1 MTTKNS
7 IIDLDEIFSGEDS
20 GVETNIIGEKPK
32 KPIGSLDEIFAE
44 QPKPSSDE
52 ALATFAYGDP
62 NMPIGEGSLDE
73 PDLRGKIAA
82 ADTRNEKINEFKARY
97 PEGELMFVPGKGT
110 AESTLEGVPS
120 RFSGGEILFR
130 RNPSEDFTR
139 LDSNFFKGGGNEF
152 LSDFAEFVYDDAGV
166 IFGEILAGSKKFAKF
181 VSPFVKPVPFLGT
194 ALTGFELLPLMTRMA
209 IYGGGGELIQEAIQ
223 EARGINEQTFSE
235 IADTAAFKSLVS
247 FVGTGVAEPVI
258 RKFGDIFTGRG
269 LFKKTDEAGSAQLAV
284 GRINEI
290 LRELKIYNDQGEILQ
305 IAPLPANLLVDNQIV
320 QRIGKQTAATGGL
333 LSGQYRQ
340 INEALSQAL
349 EKVGDVDSANKLISL
364 LNVATQFEKTRLID
378 LAHAANKGTFKFEAL
393 SKEVQ
398 ESILQKFGIKSID
411 ELKTV
416 PKGDV
421 AEILVESVQRMTEP
435 GGQLDLAL
443 TQAYKSLN
451 KIKPDGIKFDLAPV
465 KELATKESFGTVQLA
480 KNLDGS
486 SDDLAE
492 IIINDLG
499 QERLNSLNTQ
509 IDRIIGQLDN
519 PSADRIERITASEY
533 RKFLTKEIGTD
544 PLINIRQNNSVIQN
558 IAESIRNIEGDG
570 GVIQL
575 PEGAGGGSVDIF
587 DFLLDARN
595 QLMEIRFSPI
605 GQASRAQRKAANDLL
620 QSIDKTLKNPSN
632 ADSAWGQAYKQVMNL
647 QDEQV
652 KIMNLPLVI
661 AANNEGNY
669 AQLLKGYVLP
679 QHTKK
684 DIDLI
689 FSVLDDKG
697 KIAFKQGLVNQ
708 LIGNTD
714 KVKNLYKN
722 FDEFDPDTLKYVLDT
737 ATFRSI
743 EQIAD
748 FSKKMADSNIDK
760 ILNTQVKF
768 GRAIDDFMSNN
779 NTKGINDALE
789 FITNYSVKEG
799 DKILTGFNTPLG
811 KSFHDGVINRLF
823 TTSTSKD
830 KGRLVLNLDKYRT
843 FIQNLKDNGIY
854 DTFNKKTQD
863 LLDDVDLVKDF
874 LLAGGDAGTSLEA
887 AQLASTIKGAA
898 SGQVPLSSIINP
910 ILQIV
915 GFGRLFTSAGGRA
928 FLLGTGKEQL
938 KPSTTAKVISSII
951 ATLATPDDKG
961 ISELSFLLNIIPG
974 VSGVG
979 KKDEQEVGMMAPTPN
994 VSFNPTPE
1002 SRLASANIVNPA
1014 GIMPTPTQTT
1024 DIGAMNPNTMTQGQ
1038 QLFNQPGEITFASKG
1053 GIMNTRKAFQRV
1065 A

>member
-1 MTTKNS
+1 MTSKNS
-7 IIDLDEIFSGEDS
+7 ITDLSEIFGDD
-20 GVETNIIGEKPK
+20 GVGVDTGIIGNQNQQGEIKDL
-32 KPIGSLDEIFAE
+32 GEIFTEPPA
-44 QPKPSSDE
+44 PSSDE
-52 ALATFAYGDP
+52 ALALEIYGDP
-62 NMPIGEGSLDE
+62 SMPIGQGSLDE

-82 ADTRNEKINEFKARY
+82 ADTRNEKIAEFKARY
-97 PEGELMFVPGKGT
+97 PEGELIFVPGKGT

-120 RFSGGEILFR
+120 KYGAGEILFR
-130 RNPSEDFTR
+130 RNPNEPFTR
-139 LDSNFFKGGGNEF
+139 LDSSFFKGGGNEF

-209 IYGGGGELIQEAIQ
+209 IYGGGGELVQEAIQ
-223 EARGINEQTFSE
+223 ELRGINEQTFSE
-235 IADTAAFKSLVS
+235 IADTAAYKSLVS

-269 LFKKTDEAGSAQLAV
+269 LFKKTDEAGSAQQAV
-284 GRINEI
+284 RRINEI
-290 LRELKIYNDQGEILQ
+290 LQELKIYNDQGEILQ

-378 LAHAANKGTFKFEAL
+378 LAHAANKGDFKFAAL
-393 SKEVQ
+393 SQEVQ

-416 PKGDV
+416 PKSDV
-421 AEILVESVQRMTEP
+421 AEIIVESVQRMTEP

-465 KELATKESFGTVQLA
+465 KELATKEAFGTVQLA

-499 QERLNSLNTQ
+499 QERLDVLDKQ
-509 IDRIIGQLDN
+509 ISRIISQLDN

-533 RKFLTKEIGTD
+533 RKFLTREIGTD
-544 PLINIRQNNSVIQN
+544 PLIDIRANNSVIQN
-558 IAESIRNIEGDG
+558 IATSIRNIEGDG

-605 GQASRAQRKAANDLL
+605 GQATRAQRKAANDLL
-620 QSIDKTLKNPSN
+620 LSIDKTLKNPSN
-632 ADSAWGQAYKQVMNL
+632 ADSAWGKAYTNVMNL
-647 QDEQV
+647 QDEQI

-661 AANNEGNY
+661 AANNDGNY

-679 QHTKK
+679 IHTKK

-714 KVKNLYKN
+714 KLKNLHKTLE
-722 FDEFDPDTLKYVLDT
+722 EFDPKTLEYVLDT
-737 ATFRSI
+737 STYRTI
-743 EQIAD
+743 EQIAN

-760 ILNTQVKF
+760 ILDTQVKF
-768 GRAIDDFMSNN
+768 GKAIDVFMANN

-789 FITNYSVKEG
+789 FIANYSVKEG
-799 DKILTGFNTPLG
+799 DKTLTGFDTPLG
-811 KSFHDGVINRLF
+811 KAFHDGIINRLF
-823 TTSTSKD
+823 NKAVSKD
-830 KGRLVLNLDKYRT
+830 KGKFKINLDKYRG
-843 FIQNLKDNGIY
+843 FVDELKDNGIF
-854 DTFNKKTQD
+854 DTFDKKVQQ
-863 LLDDVDLVKDF
+863 LLEDVDLVKDF
-874 LLAGGDAGTSLEA
+874 LIAGGDAGTSLEA
-887 AQLASTIKGAA
+887 AQFAEATKGVL
-898 SGQVPLSSIINP
+898 SGRTPISSVINP
-910 ILQIV
+910 ILEIV
-915 GFGRLFTSAGGRA
+915 GFGKLFTTPMGRA
-928 FLLGTGKEQL
+928 LILGTGKEQF
-938 KPSTTAKVISSII
+938 KPSTVNKSLSAIA
-951 ATLATPDDKG
+951 ATLLTPDDKG
-961 ISELSFLLNIIPG
+961 ISDFSGVLNILPFVEG
-974 VSGVG
+974 FGE
-979 KKDEQEVGMMAPTPN
+979 DEKEVGMMAPTPN
-994 VSFNPTPE
+994 VSFNPIPE
-1002 SRLASANIVNPA
+1002 SRLASIVNPV
-1014 GIMPTPTQTT
+1014 GMQGTPTADTGT
-1024 DIGAMNPNTMTQGQ
+1024 MDPNTMARGQ
-1038 QLFNQPGEITFASKG
+1038 QLFGGPGEITFAAKG
-1053 GIMNTRKAFQRV
+1053 GIMNTKKAFQRV

>member
-1 MTTKNS
+1 VSSKNS
-7 IIDLDEIFSGEDS
+7 IIDLDEIFKDDETSVDT
-20 GVETNIIGEKPK
+20 GVIGNQQNQIKDIEEVFTESP
-32 KPIGSLDEIFAE
+32 A
-44 QPKPSSDE
+44 PSSDE
-52 ALATFAYGDP
+52 ALATFVYGDP
-62 NMPIGEGSLDE
+62 SMPIGEGSLDE

-82 ADTRNEKINEFKARY
+82 ADTRNEKIAEFKARY
-97 PEGELMFVPGKGT
+97 PEGELIFVPGKGT

-120 RFSGGEILFR
+120 KYSGGEILFR
-130 RNPSEDFTR
+130 RNPGEDFTR

-181 VSPFVKPVPFLGT
+181 VSPFTKGVPFLGT
-194 ALTGFELLPLMTRMA
+194 VTTGFELLPLMTRMA
-209 IYGGGGELIQEAIQ
+209 IYGAGGEFIQEGIQ
-223 EARGINEQTFSE
+223 ELRGINEQTFSE
-235 IADTAAFKSLVS
+235 IADTAAFKGLVS
-247 FVGTGVAEPVI
+247 FVGTGVAEPVV
-258 RKFGDIFTGRG
+258 RKLGDIFTGKG
-269 LFKKTDEAGSAQLAV
+269 MFKKTDEAGNAQRAV

-290 LRELKIYNDQGEILQ
+290 LRELKIYNNQGEILQ
-305 IAPLPANLLVDNQIV
+305 ISPLPANLLVDNQII

-333 LSGQYRQ
+333 LSGQYRE

-349 EKVGDVDSANKLISL
+349 KGVGDVDSANKLISL
-364 LNVATQFEKTRLID
+364 LNVATQLEKTRLID
-378 LAHAANKGTFKFEAL
+378 LAHSAKTGSFKFEAL

-398 ESILQKFGIKSID
+398 ESVLQKFGIKSID
-411 ELKTV
+411 ELPNV
-416 PKGDV
+416 PKGDIS
-421 AEILVESVQRMTEP
+421 EILIESVQRMTEP

-443 TQAYKSLN
+443 TEAYKSLN
-451 KIKPDGIKFDLAPV
+451 KLKPDGIKFDLSNV
-465 KELATKESFGTVQLA
+465 KELATKEAFGKVQLA
-480 KNLDGS
+480 KQLDGS

-499 QERLNSLNTQ
+499 QERLDVLDTQ
-509 IDRIIGQLDN
+509 ISRIIGQLDN
-519 PSADRIERITASEY
+519 PSADRIEAITAREY
-533 RKFLTKEIGTD
+533 RKFLTQRIGSD
-544 PLINIRQNNSVIQN
+544 PLIDIRANNSVIQN

-722 FDEFDPDTLKYVLDT
+722 FNEFDKETLEYVLDT
-737 ATFRSI
+737 ATYRSL
-743 EQIAD
+743 EQIAE
-748 FSKKMADSNIDK
+748 FSRKMADSNINK
-760 ILNTQVKF
+760 ILDTQVKF
-768 GRAIDDFMSNN
+768 GKAIDVFMSNN

-789 FITNYSVKEG
+789 FIANYSVKEG
-799 DKILTGFNTPLG
+799 DKTLTGFNTPLG
-811 KSFHDGVINRLF
+811 KAFHEGIINRLF
-823 TTSTSKD
+823 TKAVFKD
-830 KGRLVLNLDKYRT
+830 KGKFKIDLGKYRT
-843 FIQNLKDNGIY
+843 FVDQLKENGIF
-854 DTFNKKTQD
+854 DTFDKKTQG
-863 LLDDVDLVKDF
+863 LLEDIDLVKDF
-874 LLAGGDAGTSLEA
+874 LVAGGDAGTSLEA
-887 AQLASTIKGAA
+887 AALAEQAKGAL
-898 SGQVPLSSIINP
+898 SGRNDMLALVRPLLEIFSLGKIFTNP
-910 ILQIV
+910 MTRGLI
-915 GFGRLFTSAGGRA
+915 
-928 FLLGTGKEQL
+928 LGTGKEKL
-938 KPSTTAKVISSII
+938 KPSTVNKAIGAIG
-951 ATLATPDDKG
+951 ATLLAPDDKG
-961 ISELSFLLNIIPG
+961 ISDFSSVLNILPG

-979 KKDEQEVGMMAPTPN
+979 KDEKEVGMMAPTPN
-994 VSFNPTPE
+994 VSFNPIPE
-1002 SRLASANIVNPA
+1002 SRLASVVNPVGMQGA
-1014 GIMPTPTQTT
+1014 PTADT
-1024 DIGAMNPNTMTQGQ
+1024 GAINPSTMARGQ
-1038 QLFNQPGEITFASKG
+1038 QLFGGPGEITFAAKG
-1053 GIMNTRKAFQRV
+1053 GIMNTKKAFQRV

>member
-7 IIDLDEIFSGEDS
+7 ITDLSEIFGDDS
-20 GVETNIIGEKPK
+20 VGVDTGIIGNQNQQKD
-32 KPIGSLDEIFAE
+32 ITDLGEIFTEPPA
-44 QPKPSSDE
+44 PSSDE
-52 ALATFAYGDP
+52 ALALEIYGDP
-62 NMPIGEGSLDE
+62 NMPIGQGSLME

-82 ADTRNEKINEFKARY
+82 ADTRNEKIREFKARY
-97 PEGELMFVPGKGT
+97 PEGELYFVPGKNDPQQI
-110 AESTLEGVPS
+110 LEGPAS
-120 RFSGGEILFR
+120 KYSGGEILFR
-130 RNPSEDFTR
+130 KNPNEPFTR
-139 LDSNFFKGGGNEF
+139 LDSKFFKGGGNEF

-181 VSPFVKPVPFLGT
+181 VAPFTKGVPFLGT
-194 ALTGFELLPLMTRMA
+194 VTTGFELLPLMTRMA

-235 IADTAAFKSLVS
+235 IADTAAYKSLVT

-269 LFKKTDEAGSAQLAV
+269 LFKKTDEAGSAQQAV

-393 SKEVQ
+393 SKNVQ

-416 PKGDV
+416 PKADV

-443 TQAYKSLN
+443 NKAYKALN
-451 KIKPDGIKFDLAPV
+451 KIKPDGIKFDLAPI
-465 KELATKESFGTVQLA
+465 KKLATKEAFGTVQLA
-480 KNLDGS
+480 KNLDGN

-499 QERLNSLNTQ
+499 QERLDNLNKQ
-509 IDRIIGQLDN
+509 ISRIISQLDS
-519 PSADRIERITASEY
+519 PSTDRIERITASEY

-544 PLINIRQNNSVIQN
+544 PLINIKQNNAVIEN
-558 IAESIRNIEGDG
+558 IATSIRNIEGDG

-632 ADSAWGQAYKQVMNL
+632 ADSAWGKAYANVMNL
-647 QDEQV
+647 QDEQI

-661 AANNEGNY
+661 AANNDGNY

-679 QHTKK
+679 IHTRK
-684 DIDLI
+684 DIELI

-708 LIGNTD
+708 FIGNTD
-714 KVKNLYKN
+714 KVKNLYKT
-722 FDEFDPDTLKYVLDT
+722 FDEFDPDTLKYTLGT
-737 ATFRSI
+737 STYRAI
-743 EQIAD
+743 EQVAN

-760 ILNTQVKF
+760 ILDTQIKF
-768 GRAIDDFMSNN
+768 GRAIDDFMANN

-789 FITNYSVKEG
+789 FIANYSVKEG
-799 DKILTGFNTPLG
+799 DKTLTGFDTPLG
-811 KSFHDGVINRLF
+811 KAFHDGIINRLF
-823 TTSTSKD
+823 TKAVSKD
-830 KGRLVLNLDKYRT
+830 KGKFKINLDKYRS
-843 FIQNLKDNGIY
+843 FIDQLKDNGIF
-854 DTFNKKTQD
+854 DTFDKKTQK
-863 LLDDVDLVKDF
+863 LLEDVDLVKDF
-874 LLAGGDAGTSLEA
+874 LIAGGDAGTSLEA
-887 AQLASTIKGAA
+887 AQFAEATKGVL
-898 SGQVPLSSIINP
+898 SGRTPISAIINP
-910 ILQIV
+910 ILEII
-915 GFGRLFTSAGGRA
+915 GFGKLFTTPMGRA
-928 FLLGTGKEQL
+928 LILGTGKEQF
-938 KPSTTAKVISSII
+938 KPSTVNKSLSAIA
-951 ATLATPDDKG
+951 ATLLTPDDKG
-961 ISELSFLLNIIPG
+961 ISDFSGVLNIIPFVEG
-974 VSGVG
+974 FGE
-979 KKDEQEVGMMAPTPN
+979 DEKEVGMMAPTPN
-994 VSFNPTPE
+994 VSFNPLPE
-1002 SRLASANIVNPA
+1002 SRLANIVNPV
-1014 GIMPTPTQTT
+1014 GMQGTPTADTGT
-1024 DIGAMNPNTMTQGQ
+1024 MDPNTMARGQ
-1038 QLFNQPGEITFASKG
+1038 QLFGGPGEITFAAKG
-1053 GIMNTRKAFQRV
+1053 GIMNTKKAFQRV

>member
-1 MTTKNS
+1 MTSKNS
-7 IIDLDEIFSGEDS
+7 ITDLNEIFGDE
-20 GVETNIIGEKPK
+20 GVGVDTSIIGSQNQQKD
-32 KPIGSLDEIFAE
+32 ITDLGEIFTE
-44 QPKPSSDE
+44 PPKPSSDE
-52 ALATFAYGDP
+52 ALALEIYGDP
-62 NMPIGEGSLDE
+62 DMPIGEGSLDE

-82 ADTRNEKINEFKARY
+82 ADTRNEKIAEFKARY
-97 PEGELMFVPGKGT
+97 PEGELYFVPGKDDP
-110 AESTLEGVPS
+110 EQILEGAAS
-120 RFSGGEILFR
+120 KYSSGEIMFR
-130 RNPSEDFTR
+130 RNSSEPFTR
-139 LDSNFFKGGGNEF
+139 LDSNFFKGGTNEF

-194 ALTGFELLPLMTRMA
+194 TLTAFELLPLMTRMA

-223 EARGINEQTFSE
+223 ELRGINEQTFSE

-632 ADSAWGQAYKQVMNL
+632 ADSAWGKAYTNVMNL
-647 QDEQV
+647 QDEQI

-661 AANNEGNY
+661 AANNDGNY

-679 QHTKK
+679 IHTKK

-714 KVKNLYKN
+714 KLKNLHKTLE
-722 FDEFDPDTLKYVLDT
+722 EFDPKTLEYVLDT
-737 ATFRSI
+737 STYRTI
-743 EQIAD
+743 EQIAN

-760 ILNTQVKF
+760 ILDTQVKF
-768 GRAIDDFMSNN
+768 GKAVDVFMANN

-789 FITNYSVKEG
+789 FIANYSVKEG
-799 DKILTGFNTPLG
+799 DKTLTGFDTPLG
-811 KSFHDGVINRLF
+811 KAFHDGIINRLF
-823 TTSTSKD
+823 NKAVSKD
-830 KGRLVLNLDKYRT
+830 KGKFKINLDKYRG
-843 FIQNLKDNGIY
+843 FVDELKDNGIF
-854 DTFNKKTQD
+854 DTFDKKVQQ
-863 LLDDVDLVKDF
+863 LLEDVDLVKDF
-874 LLAGGDAGTSLEA
+874 LIAGGDAGTSLEA
-887 AQLASTIKGAA
+887 AQFAEATKGVL
-898 SGQVPLSSIINP
+898 SGRTPISSIINP
-910 ILQIV
+910 ILEIV
-915 GFGRLFTSAGGRA
+915 GFGKLFTTPMGRA
-928 FLLGTGKEQL
+928 LILGTGKEQF
-938 KPSTTAKVISSII
+938 KPSTVNKALSAIA
-951 ATLATPDDKG
+951 ATLLTPDDKG
-961 ISELSFLLNIIPG
+961 ISDFSGVLNILPF
-974 VSGVG
+974 VSGFG
-979 KKDEQEVGMMAPTPN
+979 EDEKEVGMMAPTPN
-994 VSFNPTPE
+994 VSFNPIPE
-1002 SRLASANIVNPA
+1002 SRLASVVNPVGMQGA
-1014 GIMPTPTQTT
+1014 PTMDT
-1024 DIGAMNPNTMTQGQ
+1024 GAMNPNTMARGQ
-1038 QLFNQPGEITFASKG
+1038 QLFGGPGEITFAAKG
-1053 GIMNTRKAFQRV
+1053 GIMNTKKAFQRV

>member
-7 IIDLDEIFSGEDS
+7 ITDFSEIFKDDGVGADTSIIPKQEEITDLGE
-20 GVETNIIGEKPK
+20 V
-32 KPIGSLDEIFAE
+32 FVE
-44 QPKPSSDE
+44 QPAPSSDE
-52 ALATFAYGDP
+52 ALAQFVYGDP
-62 NMPIGEGSLDE
+62 NMPIGEESLDE

-82 ADTRNEKINEFKARY
+82 ADTRNEKIAEFKARY
-97 PEGELMFVPGKGT
+97 PEGELIFVPGKGT

-120 RFSGGEILFR
+120 KYGAGEILFR
-130 RNPSEDFTR
+130 RTPNEPFAR
-139 LDSNFFKGGGNEF
+139 LDSRFFKGGGNEF

-223 EARGINEQTFSE
+223 EARGINEQTFRE
-235 IADTAAFKSLVS
+235 IADTAAFKSLIS
-247 FVGTGVAEPVI
+247 FVGTGVAEPVV

-269 LFKKTDEAGSAQLAV
+269 LFKKTDEAGSAQQAV
-284 GRINEI
+284 KRINEI
-290 LRELKIYNDQGEILQ
+290 LQELKIYNDQGEILQ

-364 LNVATQFEKTRLID
+364 LNIATQFEKTRLID

-451 KIKPDGIKFDLAPV
+451 KIKPDGIKFDLGPI
-465 KELATKESFGTVQLA
+465 KELATREAFGTVQLA
-480 KNLDGS
+480 KNLDGN

-499 QERLNSLNTQ
+499 QERLDSLNKQ
-509 IDRIIGQLDN
+509 IGRIISQLDS

-533 RKFLTKEIGTD
+533 RKFLTREIGTD
-544 PLINIRQNNSVIQN
+544 PLINIKQNNAVIEN
-558 IAESIRNIEGDG
+558 IATSIRNIEGDG

-632 ADSAWGQAYKQVMNL
+632 ADSAWGKAYTNVMNL
-647 QDEQV
+647 QDEQI

-661 AANNEGNY
+661 AANNDGNY

-679 QHTKK
+679 IHTKK

-714 KVKNLYKN
+714 KLKNLHKTLE
-722 FDEFDPDTLKYVLDT
+722 EFDPKTLEYVLDT
-737 ATFRSI
+737 STYRTI
-743 EQIAD
+743 EQIAN

-760 ILNTQVKF
+760 ILETQVKF
-768 GRAIDDFMSNN
+768 GKAVDVFIANN

-789 FITNYSVKEG
+789 FIANYSIKEG
-799 DKILTGFNTPLG
+799 DKVLKGFDTPLG
-811 KSFHDGVINRLF
+811 KAFHDGIINRLF
-823 TTSTSKD
+823 NKAVSKD
-830 KGRLVLNLDKYRT
+830 KGKFKINLDKYRG
-843 FIQNLKDNGIY
+843 FVDELKDNGIF
-854 DTFNKKTQD
+854 DTFDKKVQQ
-863 LLDDVDLVKDF
+863 LLEDIDLVKDF
-874 LLAGGDAGTSLEA
+874 LIAGGDAGTSLEA
-887 AQLASTIKGAA
+887 AQFAEATKGVL
-898 SGQVPLSSIINP
+898 SGRTSISSVINP
-910 ILQIV
+910 ILEIV
-915 GFGRLFTSAGGRA
+915 GFGKLFTTPMGRA
-928 FLLGTGKEQL
+928 LILGTGKEQF
-938 KPSTTAKVISSII
+938 KPSTVNKSLSAIA
-951 ATLATPDDKG
+951 ATLLTPDDKG
-961 ISELSFLLNIIPG
+961 ISDFSGVLNILPF
-974 VSGVG
+974 VSGIG
-979 KKDEQEVGMMAPTPN
+979 EDEKEVGMMAPTPN
-994 VSFNPTPE
+994 VSFNPIPE
-1002 SRLASANIVNPA
+1002 SRLASIVNPV
-1014 GIMPTPTQTT
+1014 GMQGTPTADT
-1024 DIGAMNPNTMTQGQ
+1024 GAMNPNTMARGQ
-1038 QLFNQPGEITFASKG
+1038 QLFGGPGEITFAAKG
-1053 GIMNTRKAFQRV
+1053 GIMNTKKAFQRV

>member
-1 MTTKNS
+1 MTSKNS
-7 IIDLDEIFSGEDS
+7 ITDLSEIFGDEGVGVDTGIINQQNQITDLGE
-20 GVETNIIGEKPK
+20 VFTEP
-32 KPIGSLDEIFAE
+32 PA
-44 QPKPSSDE
+44 PSSDE
-52 ALATFAYGDP
+52 ALAQFVYGDP
-62 NMPIGEGSLDE
+62 SMPIGEGSLDE

-82 ADTRNEKINEFKARY
+82 ADTRNEKIAEFKARY
-97 PEGELMFVPGKGT
+97 PEGELIFVPGKGT

-120 RFSGGEILFR
+120 KYGAGEILFR
-130 RNPSEDFTR
+130 RNPNEPFTR
-139 LDSNFFKGGGNEF
+139 LDSSFFKGGGNEF

-209 IYGGGGELIQEAIQ
+209 IYGGGGELVQEAIQ
-223 EARGINEQTFSE
+223 ELRGINEQTFSE
-235 IADTAAFKSLVS
+235 IADTAAYKSLVS

-269 LFKKTDEAGSAQLAV
+269 LFKKTDEAGSAQQAV

-290 LRELKIYNDQGEILQ
+290 LQELKIYNDQGEILQ

-340 INEALSQAL
+340 INEALSQ
-349 EKVGDVDSANKLISL
+349 
-364 LNVATQFEKTRLID
+364 
-378 LAHAANKGTFKFEAL
+378 
-393 SKEVQ
+393 EVQ

-451 KIKPDGIKFDLAPV
+451 KIKPDGIKFDLAPI
-465 KELATKESFGTVQLA
+465 KELATKEAFGTVQLA
-480 KNLDGS
+480 KNLDGN

-499 QERLNSLNTQ
+499 QERLDNLNKQ
-509 IDRIIGQLDN
+509 ISRIISQLDS

-533 RKFLTKEIGTD
+533 RKFLTREIGTD
-544 PLINIRQNNSVIQN
+544 PLIDIRANNSVIEN
-558 IAESIRNIEGDG
+558 IATSIRNIEGDG

-605 GQASRAQRKAANDLL
+605 GQATRSQRKAANDLL
-620 QSIDKTLKNPSN
+620 LSIDKTLKNPSN
-632 ADSAWGQAYKQVMNL
+632 ADSAWGRAYTNVMNL
-647 QDEQV
+647 QDEQI

-661 AANNEGNY
+661 AANNDGNY

-714 KVKNLYKN
+714 KLKNLHKTLE
-722 FDEFDPDTLKYVLDT
+722 EFDPKTLEYVLDT
-737 ATFRSI
+737 STYRTI
-743 EQIAD
+743 EQIAN

-760 ILNTQVKF
+760 ILDTQVKF
-768 GRAIDDFMSNN
+768 GKAVDVFMANN

-789 FITNYSVKEG
+789 FIANYSVKEG
-799 DKILTGFNTPLG
+799 DKTLTGFDTPLG
-811 KSFHDGVINRLF
+811 KAFHDGIINRLF
-823 TTSTSKD
+823 NKAVSKD
-830 KGRLVLNLDKYRT
+830 KGKFKINLDKYRG
-843 FIQNLKDNGIY
+843 FVDELKDNGIF
-854 DTFNKKTQD
+854 DTFDKKVQQ
-863 LLDDVDLVKDF
+863 LLEDVDLVKDF
-874 LLAGGDAGTSLEA
+874 LIAGGDAGTSLEA
-887 AQLASTIKGAA
+887 AQFAEATKGVL
-898 SGQVPLSSIINP
+898 SGRTPISSIINP
-910 ILQIV
+910 ILEIV
-915 GFGRLFTSAGGRA
+915 GFGKLFTTPTGRA
-928 FLLGTGKEQL
+928 LILGTGKEQF
-938 KPSTTAKVISSII
+938 KPSTVNKSLSAIA
-951 ATLATPDDKG
+951 ATLLTPDDKG
-961 ISELSFLLNIIPG
+961 ISDFSGVLNILPF
-974 VSGVG
+974 VSGFG
-979 KKDEQEVGMMAPTPN
+979 EDEKEVGMMAPTSN
-994 VSFNPTPE
+994 VSFNPIPE
-1002 SRLASANIVNPA
+1002 SRLASVVNPVSIQGA
-1014 GIMPTPTQTT
+1014 PTADTGT
-1024 DIGAMNPNTMTQGQ
+1024 MNPNTMTRGQ
-1038 QLFNQPGEITFASKG
+1038 QLFGGPGEITFAAKG
-1053 GIMNTRKAFQRV
+1053 GIMNTKKAFQRV

>member
-1 MTTKNS
+1 VSSKNS
-7 IIDLDEIFSGEDS
+7 IVDLDEIFKDD
-20 GVETNIIGEKPK
+20 ETSVDTSVIDNQQNQIKDIEEVFTESP
-32 KPIGSLDEIFAE
+32 A
-44 QPKPSSDE
+44 PSSDE
-52 ALATFAYGDP
+52 ALATFVYGDP
-62 NMPIGEGSLDE
+62 SMPIGEGSLDE

-82 ADTRNEKINEFKARY
+82 ADTRNEKIAEFKARY
-97 PEGELMFVPGKGT
+97 PEGELIFVPGKGT

-120 RFSGGEILFR
+120 KYSGGEILFR
-130 RNPSEDFTR
+130 RNPGEDFTR

-181 VSPFVKPVPFLGT
+181 VSPFTKGVPFLGT
-194 ALTGFELLPLMTRMA
+194 VTTGFELLPLMTRMA
-209 IYGGGGELIQEAIQ
+209 IYGAGGEFIQEGIQ
-223 EARGINEQTFSE
+223 ELRGINEQTFSE
-235 IADTAAFKSLVS
+235 IADTAAFKGLVS
-247 FVGTGVAEPVI
+247 FVGTGVAEPVV
-258 RKFGDIFTGRG
+258 RKLGDIFTGKG
-269 LFKKTDEAGSAQLAV
+269 MFKKTDEAGNAQRAV

-290 LRELKIYNDQGEILQ
+290 LRELKIYNNQGEILQ
-305 IAPLPANLLVDNQIV
+305 ISPLPANLLVDNQII

-333 LSGQYRQ
+333 LSGQYRE

-349 EKVGDVDSANKLISL
+349 KGVGDVDSANKLISL
-364 LNVATQFEKTRLID
+364 LNVATQLEKTRLID
-378 LAHAANKGTFKFEAL
+378 LAHSAKTGSFKFEAL

-398 ESILQKFGIKSID
+398 ESVLQKFGIKSID
-411 ELKTV
+411 ELPNV
-416 PKGDV
+416 PKGDIS
-421 AEILVESVQRMTEP
+421 EILIESVQRMTEP

-443 TQAYKSLN
+443 TEAYKSLN
-451 KIKPDGIKFDLAPV
+451 KLKPDGIKFDLSNV
-465 KELATKESFGTVQLA
+465 KELATKEAFGKVQLA
-480 KNLDGS
+480 KQLDGS

-499 QERLNSLNTQ
+499 QERLDVLDTQ
-509 IDRIIGQLDN
+509 ISRIIGQLDN
-519 PSADRIERITASEY
+519 PSADRIERITAREY
-533 RKFLTKEIGTD
+533 RKFLTQRIGSD
-544 PLINIRQNNSVIQN
+544 PLIDIRANNSVIQN

-605 GQASRAQRKAANDLL
+605 GQATRSQRQAANDLL

-722 FDEFDPDTLKYVLDT
+722 FNEFDKETLEYVLDT
-737 ATFRSI
+737 ATYRSL
-743 EQIAD
+743 EQIAE
-748 FSKKMADSNIDK
+748 FSRKMADSNINK
-760 ILNTQVKF
+760 ILDTQVKF
-768 GRAIDDFMSNN
+768 GKAIDVFMSNN

-789 FITNYSVKEG
+789 FIANYSVKEG
-799 DKILTGFNTPLG
+799 DKTLTGFNTPLG
-811 KSFHDGVINRLF
+811 KAFHEGIINRLF
-823 TTSTSKD
+823 TKAVFKD
-830 KGRLVLNLDKYRT
+830 KGKFKIDLGKYRT
-843 FIQNLKDNGIY
+843 FVDQLKENGIF
-854 DTFNKKTQD
+854 DTFDKKTQG
-863 LLDDVDLVKDF
+863 LLEDIDLVKDF
-874 LLAGGDAGTSLEA
+874 LVAGGDAGTSLEA
-887 AQLASTIKGAA
+887 AALAEQAKGAL
-898 SGQVPLSSIINP
+898 SGRNDMLALVRPLLEIFSLGKIFTNP
-910 ILQIV
+910 LTRGLI
-915 GFGRLFTSAGGRA
+915 
-928 FLLGTGKEQL
+928 LGTGKEKL
-938 KPSTTAKVISSII
+938 KPSTVNKAIGAIG
-951 ATLATPDDKG
+951 ATLLAPDDKG
-961 ISELSFLLNIIPG
+961 ISDFSGVLNILPG
-974 VSGVG
+974 VSGIG
-979 KKDEQEVGMMAPTPN
+979 EDEKEVGMMAPTPN
-994 VSFNPTPE
+994 VSFNPIPE
-1002 SRLASANIVNPA
+1002 SRLASVVNPVGMQGA
-1014 GIMPTPTQTT
+1014 PTADT
-1024 DIGAMNPNTMTQGQ
+1024 GAMNPNTMARGQ
-1038 QLFNQPGEITFASKG
+1038 QLFGGPGEITFAAKG
-1053 GIMNTRKAFQRV
+1053 GIMNTKKAFQRV

>member
-7 IIDLDEIFSGEDS
+7 ITDLSEIFGDD
-20 GVETNIIGEKPK
+20 GVGVDTGIIGNQNQQGEIKDL
-32 KPIGSLDEIFAE
+32 GEIFTEPPA
-44 QPKPSSDE
+44 PSSDE
-52 ALATFAYGDP
+52 ALALEIYGDP
-62 NMPIGEGSLDE
+62 SMPIGQGSLDE

-82 ADTRNEKINEFKARY
+82 ADTRNEKIAEFKARY
-97 PEGELMFVPGKGT
+97 PEGELYFVPGRNDP
-110 AESTLEGVPS
+110 EQILEGPAS
-120 RFSGGEILFR
+120 KYSGGEILFR
-130 RNPSEDFTR
+130 KNPNEPFTR
-139 LDSNFFKGGGNEF
+139 LDSRFFKGGGNEF

-181 VSPFVKPVPFLGT
+181 VAPFTKGVPFLGT
-194 ALTGFELLPLMTRMA
+194 VTTGFELLPLMTRMA
-209 IYGGGGELIQEAIQ
+209 IYGGGGELVQEAIQ
-223 EARGINEQTFSE
+223 ELRGINDQTFSE
-235 IADTAAFKSLVS
+235 IADTAAYKSLVS

-269 LFKKTDEAGSAQLAV
+269 LFKKTDEAGSAQQAV
-284 GRINEI
+284 KRINEI
-290 LRELKIYNDQGEILQ
+290 LQELKIYNNQGEILQ

-378 LAHAANKGTFKFEAL
+378 LAHAANKGDFKFAAL
-393 SKEVQ
+393 SQEVQ

-416 PKGDV
+416 PKSDV
-421 AEILVESVQRMTEP
+421 AEIIVESVQRMTEP

-465 KELATKESFGTVQLA
+465 KELATREAFGTVQLA
-480 KNLDGS
+480 KNLDGN

-492 IIINDLG
+492 IIVNDLG
-499 QERLNSLNTQ
+499 QNRLDTLNKQ

-533 RKFLTKEIGTD
+533 RKFL
-544 PLINIRQNNSVIQN
+544 N

-605 GQASRAQRKAANDLL
+605 GQATRAQRKAANDLL
-620 QSIDKTLKNPSN
+620 LSIDKTLKNPSN
-632 ADSAWGQAYKQVMNL
+632 ADSAWGKAYTNVMNL
-647 QDEQV
+647 QDEQI

-661 AANNEGNY
+661 AANNDGNY

-679 QHTKK
+679 IHTKK
-684 DIDLI
+684 DIELI

-708 LIGNTD
+708 FIGNTD
-714 KVKNLYKN
+714 KVKNLYKT
-722 FDEFDPDTLKYVLDT
+722 FDEFDKETLEYTLGT
-737 ATFRSI
+737 STYRAI
-743 EQIAD
+743 EQVAN

-760 ILNTQVKF
+760 ILDTQIKF
-768 GRAIDDFMSNN
+768 GRAIDDFMANN

-789 FITNYSVKEG
+789 FIANYSVKEG
-799 DKILTGFNTPLG
+799 DKTLTGFDTPLG
-811 KSFHDGVINRLF
+811 KAFHDGIINRLF
-823 TTSTSKD
+823 TKAVSKD
-830 KGRLVLNLDKYRT
+830 KGKFKIDLGKYRT
-843 FIQNLKDNGIY
+843 FIDQLKDNGIF
-854 DTFNKKTQD
+854 DTFDKKTRQ
-863 LLDDVDLVKDF
+863 LLEDTDLVKDF
-874 LLAGGDAGTSLEA
+874 LIAGGDAGTSLEA
-887 AQLASTIKGAA
+887 AQFAEATKGVL
-898 SGQVPLSSIINP
+898 SGRTPISAIINP
-910 ILQIV
+910 ILEIV
-915 GFGRLFTSAGGRA
+915 GFGKLFTTPVGRA
-928 FLLGTGKEQL
+928 LILGTGKEQF
-938 KPSTTAKVISSII
+938 KPSTVNKSLSAIA
-951 ATLATPDDKG
+951 ATLFTPDDKG
-961 ISELSFLLNIIPG
+961 ISDFSGVLNILPFVEG
-974 VSGVG
+974 FGQ
-979 KKDEQEVGMMAPTPN
+979 DEKEVGMMAPTPN
-994 VSFNPTPE
+994 ISFNPLPE
-1002 SRLASANIVNPA
+1002 SSLASVVNPISVQGTA
-1014 GIMPTPTQTT
+1014 TT
-1024 DIGAMNPNTMTQGQ
+1024 DTGAMNPNTMARGQ
-1038 QLFNQPGEITFASKG
+1038 QLFTGPGEITFAAKG
-1053 GIMNTRKAFQRV
+1053 GIMNTKKAFQRV

>member
-1 MTTKNS
+1 MTSKNS
-7 IIDLDEIFSGEDS
+7 ITDFSEIFKDDGVGADTSIIPQQKDITDLGE
-20 GVETNIIGEKPK
+20 VFTEP
-32 KPIGSLDEIFAE
+32 PA
-44 QPKPSSDE
+44 PSSDE
-52 ALATFAYGDP
+52 ALAQFAYGDP
-62 NMPIGEGSLDE
+62 SMTIGEESLQDI
-73 PDLRGKIAA
+73 DLRGKIAA
-82 ADTRNEKINEFKARY
+82 ADTRNEKIAEFKARY
-97 PEGELMFVPGKGT
+97 PEGELIFVPGKGT

-120 RFSGGEILFR
+120 KYSGGEILFR
-130 RNPSEDFTR
+130 KNPNEPFAR
-139 LDSNFFKGGGNEF
+139 LDSRFFKGGGNEF

-209 IYGGGGELIQEAIQ
+209 IYGGGGELVQEAIQ
-223 EARGINEQTFSE
+223 ELRGINEQTFSE
-235 IADTAAFKSLVS
+235 IADTAAYKSLVS

-269 LFKKTDEAGSAQLAV
+269 LFKKTDEAGSAQRAV

-290 LRELKIYNDQGEILQ
+290 LQELKIYNDQGEILQ

-393 SKEVQ
+393 SQEVQ

-465 KELATKESFGTVQLA
+465 KELATKEAFGTVQLA

-533 RKFLTKEIGTD
+533 RKFLTREIGTD
-544 PLINIRQNNSVIQN
+544 PLIDIRANNSVIQN

-605 GQASRAQRKAANDLL
+605 GQATRSQRKAANDLL
-620 QSIDKTLKNPSN
+620 LSIDKTLKNPSN
-632 ADSAWGQAYKQVMNL
+632 ADSAWGKAYTNVMNL
-647 QDEQV
+647 QDEQI

-661 AANNEGNY
+661 AANNDGNY

-714 KVKNLYKN
+714 KLKNLHKTLE
-722 FDEFDPDTLKYVLDT
+722 EFDPKTLEYVLDT
-737 ATFRSI
+737 STYRTI
-743 EQIAD
+743 EQIAN

-760 ILNTQVKF
+760 ILDTQVKF
-768 GRAIDDFMSNN
+768 GKAVDVFMANN

-789 FITNYSVKEG
+789 FIANYSVKEG
-799 DKILTGFNTPLG
+799 DKTLTGFDTPLG
-811 KSFHDGVINRLF
+811 KAFHDGIINRLF
-823 TTSTSKD
+823 NKAVSKD
-830 KGRLVLNLDKYRT
+830 KGKFKINLDKYRG
-843 FIQNLKDNGIY
+843 FVDELKDNGIF
-854 DTFNKKTQD
+854 DTFDKKVQQ
-863 LLDDVDLVKDF
+863 LLEDVDLVKDF
-874 LLAGGDAGTSLEA
+874 LIAGGDAGTSLEA
-887 AQLASTIKGAA
+887 AQFAEATKGVL
-898 SGQVPLSSIINP
+898 SGRTPISSIINP
-910 ILQIV
+910 ILEIV
-915 GFGRLFTSAGGRA
+915 GFGKLFTTPMGRA
-928 FLLGTGKEQL
+928 LILGTGKEQF
-938 KPSTTAKVISSII
+938 KPSTVNKSLSAIA
-951 ATLATPDDKG
+951 ATLLTPDDKG
-961 ISELSFLLNIIPG
+961 ISDFSGVLNILPFVEG
-974 VSGVG
+974 FGE
-979 KKDEQEVGMMAPTPN
+979 DEKEVGMMAPTPN
-994 VSFNPTPE
+994 VSFNPIPE
-1002 SRLASANIVNPA
+1002 SRLASVVNPV
-1014 GIMPTPTQTT
+1014 GMQGTPTMDT
-1024 DIGAMNPNTMTQGQ
+1024 GAMNPNTMARGQ
-1038 QLFNQPGEITFASKG
+1038 QLFGGPGEITFAAKG
-1053 GIMNTRKAFQRV
+1053 GIMNTKKAFQRV

>member
-1 MTTKNS
+1 MTSQNS
-7 IIDLDEIFSGEDS
+7 ITDFSEIFKDDGVGADTSVIPQQKDITDLGE
-20 GVETNIIGEKPK
+20 VFTEP
-32 KPIGSLDEIFAE
+32 PA
-44 QPKPSSDE
+44 PSSDE
-52 ALATFAYGDP
+52 ALAQFAYGDP
-62 NMPIGEGSLDE
+62 SMTIGEESLQDI
-73 PDLRGKIAA
+73 DLRGKIAA
-82 ADTRNEKINEFKARY
+82 ADTRNEKIAEFKARY
-97 PEGELMFVPGKGT
+97 PEGELIFVPGKGT

-120 RFSGGEILFR
+120 KYSGGEILFR
-130 RNPSEDFTR
+130 KNPNEPFAR
-139 LDSNFFKGGGNEF
+139 LDSKFFKGGGNEF

-209 IYGGGGELIQEAIQ
+209 IYGGGGELVQEAIQ
-223 EARGINEQTFSE
+223 ELRGINEQTFSE
-235 IADTAAFKSLVS
+235 IADTAAYKSLVS

-269 LFKKTDEAGSAQLAV
+269 LFKKTDEAGSAQQAV

-290 LRELKIYNDQGEILQ
+290 LQELKIYNDQGEILQ

-393 SKEVQ
+393 SQEVQ

-465 KELATKESFGTVQLA
+465 KELATKEAFGTVQLA

-533 RKFLTKEIGTD
+533 RKFLTREIGTD
-544 PLINIRQNNSVIQN
+544 PLIDIRANNSVIQN

-605 GQASRAQRKAANDLL
+605 GQATRSQRKAANDLL
-620 QSIDKTLKNPSN
+620 LSIDKTLKNPSY
-632 ADSAWGQAYKQVMNL
+632 ADSAWGKAYTNVMNL
-647 QDEQV
+647 QDEQI

-661 AANNEGNY
+661 AANNDGNY

-714 KVKNLYKN
+714 KLKNLHKTLE
-722 FDEFDPDTLKYVLDT
+722 EFDPKTLEYVLDT
-737 ATFRSI
+737 STYRTI
-743 EQIAD
+743 EQIAN

-760 ILNTQVKF
+760 ILDTQVKF
-768 GRAIDDFMSNN
+768 GKAVDVFMANN

-789 FITNYSVKEG
+789 FIANYSVKEG
-799 DKILTGFNTPLG
+799 DKTLTGFDTPLG
-811 KSFHDGVINRLF
+811 KAFHDGIINRLF
-823 TTSTSKD
+823 NKAVSKD
-830 KGRLVLNLDKYRT
+830 KGKFKINLDKYRG
-843 FIQNLKDNGIY
+843 FVDELKDNGIF
-854 DTFNKKTQD
+854 DTFDKKVQQ
-863 LLDDVDLVKDF
+863 LLEDVDLVKDF
-874 LLAGGDAGTSLEA
+874 LIAGGDAGTSLEA
-887 AQLASTIKGAA
+887 AQFAEATKGVL
-898 SGQVPLSSIINP
+898 SGRTPISSIINP
-910 ILQIV
+910 ILEIV
-915 GFGRLFTSAGGRA
+915 GFGKLFTTPMGRA
-928 FLLGTGKEQL
+928 LILGTGKEQF
-938 KPSTTAKVISSII
+938 KPSTVNKSLSAIA
-951 ATLATPDDKG
+951 ATLLTPDDKG
-961 ISELSFLLNIIPG
+961 ISDFSGVLNILPFVEG
-974 VSGVG
+974 FGE
-979 KKDEQEVGMMAPTPN
+979 DEKEVGMMAPTPN
-994 VSFNPTPE
+994 VSFSPIPE
-1002 SRLASANIVNPA
+1002 SRLASVVNPV
-1014 GIMPTPTQTT
+1014 GMQGTPTMDT
-1024 DIGAMNPNTMTQGQ
+1024 GAMNPNTMARGQ
-1038 QLFNQPGEITFASKG
+1038 QLFGGPGEITFAAKG
-1053 GIMNTRKAFQRV
+1053 GIMNTKKAFQRV

>member
-1 MTTKNS
+1 MTSQNS
-7 IIDLDEIFSGEDS
+7 ITDFSEIFKDDGVGADTSVIPQQKDITDLGE
-20 GVETNIIGEKPK
+20 VFTEP
-32 KPIGSLDEIFAE
+32 PA
-44 QPKPSSDE
+44 PSSDE
-52 ALATFAYGDP
+52 ALAQFAYGDP
-62 NMPIGEGSLDE
+62 SMTIGEESLQDI
-73 PDLRGKIAA
+73 DLRGKIAA
-82 ADTRNEKINEFKARY
+82 ADTRNEKIAEFKARY
-97 PEGELMFVPGKGT
+97 PEGELIFVPGKGT

-120 RFSGGEILFR
+120 KYSGGEILFR
-130 RNPSEDFTR
+130 KNPNEPFAR
-139 LDSNFFKGGGNEF
+139 LDSKFFKGGGNEF

-181 VSPFVKPVPFLGT
+181 VSPYVKGVPFLGAT
-194 ALTGFELLPLMTRMA
+194 LTGFELLPLMTRMA

-235 IADTAAFKSLVS
+235 IADTAAFKSLIS
-247 FVGTGVAEPVI
+247 FVGTGVAEPVV

-269 LFKKTDEAGSAQLAV
+269 LFKKTDEAGSAQQAV
-284 GRINEI
+284 KRINEI
-290 LRELKIYNDQGEILQ
+290 LQELKIYDDQGEILQ
-305 IAPLPANLLVDNQIV
+305 IAPLPANLLVDNPIV

-364 LNVATQFEKTRLID
+364 LNIATQFEKTRLID

-393 SKEVQ
+393 SQEVQ

-465 KELATKESFGTVQLA
+465 KELATKEAFGTVQLA

-533 RKFLTKEIGTD
+533 RKFLTREIGTD
-544 PLINIRQNNSVIQN
+544 PLIDIRANNSVIQN

-605 GQASRAQRKAANDLL
+605 GQATRAQRKAANDLL

-632 ADSAWGQAYKQVMNL
+632 ADSAWGKAYTNVMNL
-647 QDEQV
+647 QDEQI

-661 AANNEGNY
+661 AANNDGNY

-679 QHTKK
+679 IHTKK
-684 DIDLI
+684 DIQLI

-708 LIGNTD
+708 FIGNTD
-714 KVKNLYKN
+714 KVKNLYKT
-722 FDEFDPDTLKYVLDT
+722 FDEFDKETLEYTLGT
-737 ATFRSI
+737 STYRAI
-743 EQIAD
+743 EQVAN

-760 ILNTQVKF
+760 ILDTQIKF
-768 GRAIDDFMSNN
+768 GKAIDDFMANN

-789 FITNYSVKEG
+789 FITNYSIKEG
-799 DKILTGFNTPLG
+799 DKVLKGFDTPLG
-811 KSFHDGVINRLF
+811 KAFHDGIINRLF
-823 TTSTSKD
+823 TKAVSKD
-830 KGRLVLNLDKYRT
+830 KGKFKINLDKYRT
-843 FIQNLKDNGIY
+843 FIDQLKDNGIF
-854 DTFNKKTQD
+854 DTFDKKTQK
-863 LLDDVDLVKDF
+863 LLEDVDLVKDF
-874 LLAGGDAGTSLEA
+874 LIAGGDAGTSLEA
-887 AQLASTIKGAA
+887 AQLAEATKGVV
-898 SGQVPLSSIINP
+898 SGRTPMSSIINP
-910 ILQIV
+910 ILEII
-915 GFGRLFTSAGGRA
+915 GFGKLFTTPIGRA
-928 FLLGTGKEQL
+928 LILGTGKEQF
-938 KPSTTAKVISSII
+938 KPSTVNKALGAIS
-951 ATLATPDDKG
+951 ATLLTPDDKG
-961 ISELSFLLNIIPG
+961 ISDFSGVLNILPF
-974 VSGVG
+974 VSGFG
-979 KKDEQEVGMMAPTPN
+979 EDEKEVGMMAPTPN
-994 VSFNPTPE
+994 VSFNPIPE
-1002 SRLASANIVNPA
+1002 SRLASVVNPVSIQ
-1014 GIMPTPTQTT
+1014 GTPTMDT
-1024 DIGAMNPNTMTQGQ
+1024 GAMNPNTMARGQ
-1038 QLFNQPGEITFASKG
+1038 QLFGGPGEITFAAKG
-1053 GIMNTRKAFQRV
+1053 GIMNTKKAFQRV